1 MTTTCTT
8 MYVAAVHNG
17 QELKNSPSIKNIYPL
32 NGLLLGKE
40 KEQTTDAYNT
50 GESQNQKAF
59 PQKE

>member
-1 MTTTCTT
+1 